1 MGQGTK
7 RGRTAA
13 ALSAIAAALMLLVA
27 APAAF
32 AAPCG
37 PAEMEGVRSP
47 VEVDGEQVGRVEHA
61 FVAGK
66 QYRAE
71 TVIELAIGQSYPA
84 GSPYRQSNAKP
95 GSIAVT
101 GPPGVT
107 LTPIPEGDSF
117 RGGWGFTAPRGSS
130 LTLTVTWVQQLQAQ
144 SGASA
149 GECDATATVTRPIFT
164 LKPASVSRARFVRH
178 TIPRRF
184 VINDDIFSIRVT
196 PAPDPA
202 DPTPVYVLLRL
213 RSGTSPPSLRA
224 RPALRRRLTSSL
236 EFRGKG
242 MDLSSEPVRTVDNG
256 TVEDLI
262 VSLDPFV
269 RPGRTVRFGFSI
281 EIVQGTRR
289 LGGMRSGAICSIRF
303 SSRAHR
309 HYRACAPVAFRKHP

>member
-1 MGQGTK
+1 MTP
-7 RGRTAA
+7 RRIAA
-13 ALSAIAAALMLLVA
+13 VISAIAAALMLLIV

-37 PAEMEGVRSP
+37 PAQMEGVRTP
-47 VEVDGEQVGRVEHA
+47 VTVDGEQVGRVEHA
-61 FVAGK
+61 LVVGK

-71 TVIELAIGQSYPA
+71 TVIELAIGQTYSP

-101 GPPGVT
+101 GPPGVA
-107 LTPIPEGDSF
+107 LTPIPESDNF
-117 RGGWGFTAPRGSS
+117 RGGYGFTAPRGGS
-130 LTLTVTWVQQLQAQ
+130 LTLTVTWVQQLQSQ

-149 GECDATATVTRPIFT
+149 GECDASAPITLPIFT
-164 LKPASVSRARFVRH
+164 FRLASVSRARYVRH
-178 TIPRRF
+178 TVPRRF

-202 DPTPVYVLLRL
+202 DPTPVYVVLRL
-213 RSGTSPPSLRA
+213 RGGSTSPPSLRA
-224 RPALRRRLTSSL
+224 RPALRRRLTSTL
-236 EFRGKG
+236 GFRGKG
-242 MDLSSEPVRTVDNG
+242 LDLSADPVRTIDNG

-269 RPGRTVRFGFSI
+269 RQGRTVRFGFSI
-281 EIVQGTRR
+281 EIVQGTKR

-303 SSRAHR
+303 SSRAFR
-309 HYRACAPVAFRKHP
+309 HYRGCTPVGFKKHA